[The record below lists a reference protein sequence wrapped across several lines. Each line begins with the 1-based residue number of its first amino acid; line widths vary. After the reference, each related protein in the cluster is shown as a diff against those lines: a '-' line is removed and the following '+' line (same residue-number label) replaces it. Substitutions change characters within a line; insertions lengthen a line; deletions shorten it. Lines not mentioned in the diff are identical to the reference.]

1 MLACKAVKGQKWA
14 FVGLFGPFDGE
25 AREPMCTGMTDFTP
39 KPTNPSFWRPPIL
52 LATWFGAGVLPGM
65 PGTWGSLAA
74 LPFAWVIHMKFGPNG
89 LAIATTIVLAVGV
102 WAADVYAKEI
112 GDDDPGAV
120 VIDEVAGQWLTLA
133 LAAPLDP
140 IFYAAGFL
148 LFRVFDILKP
158 WPVNWADDQL
168 KGGLGI
174 MADDIIAAGY
184 AAAVLVALGYLVG
197 AF

>member
-1 MLACKAVKGQKWA
+1 
-14 FVGLFGPFDGE
+14 
-25 AREPMCTGMTDFTP
+25 
-39 KPTNPSFWRPPIL
+39 
-52 LATWFGAGVLPGM
+52 M

-133 LAAPLDP
+133 LAAPLDAL
-140 IFYAAGFL
+140 FYAAGFL

-184 AAAVLVALGYLVG
+184 AAGVLVALGYLVG

>member
-1 MLACKAVKGQKWA
+1 MLVGKAVRDQKWVFFCA
-14 FVGLFGPFDGE
+14 FEPFDDQV
-25 AREPMCTGMTDFTP
+25 REPMGVGMTVSTP
-39 KPTNPSFWRPPIL
+39 KPPNPSFWRPPIL
-52 LATWFGAGVLPGM
+52 LATWFGAGVLPVM

-74 LPFAWVIHMKFGPNG
+74 LPFAWVLHMKFGANG
-89 LAIATTIVLAVGV
+89 LAIATTIVLAIGV

-112 GDDDPGAV
+112 DDDDPGAV

-140 IFYAAGFL
+140 LFYAAGFL

-184 AAAVLVALGYLVG
+184 AAIVLVSLGYLMG

>member
-1 MLACKAVKGQKWA
+1 M
-14 FVGLFGPFDGE
+14 
-25 AREPMCTGMTDFTP
+25 
-39 KPTNPSFWRPPIL
+39 
-52 LATWFGAGVLPGM
+52 
-65 PGTWGSLAA
+65 
-74 LPFAWVIHMKFGPNG
+74 
-89 LAIATTIVLAVGV
+89 
-102 WAADVYAKEI
+102 
-112 GDDDPGAV
+112 

-140 IFYAAGFL
+140 LFYAAGFL

-184 AAAVLVALGYLVG
+184 AAGVLVALGDLVG

>member
-1 MLACKAVKGQKWA
+1 
-14 FVGLFGPFDGE
+14 
-25 AREPMCTGMTDFTP
+25 
-39 KPTNPSFWRPPIL
+39 
-52 LATWFGAGVLPGM
+52 M

-74 LPFAWVIHMKFGPNG
+74 LPFAWVIHMKFGANG
-89 LAIATTIVLAVGV
+89 LAIATTIVLAIGV

-112 GDDDPGAV
+112 DDDDPGAV

-140 IFYAAGFL
+140 LFYAAGFL

-184 AAAVLVALGYLVG
+184 AAIVLVSLGYLMG